1 MCTSQSFKRGKYYT
15 ALPRVIHT
23 LLTVVKYVVKYSN
36 TTVTVTFHRHQFK
49 YNVAIVYKCK

>member
-15 ALPRVIHT
+15 VLPRVIHT
-23 LLTVVKYVVKYSN
+23 LLAVVKYVVKYSN

-49 YNVAIVYKCK
+49 YNVAIV